1 MVNVMPAGSNVDVQ
15 NRLLQLSG
23 TQVVDPTPA
32 ETGAAPLESQ
42 VNVSAA
48 VSNVDCF
55 RPVLAVKV
63 NLPGG
68 RSSSVYALYDT
79 GSNKA

>member
-23 TQVVDPTPA
+23 TQVVDPDPA
-32 ETGAAPLESQ
+32 DTGAAPLGNQ

-48 VSNVDCF
+48 VSNVD
-55 RPVLAVKV
+55 
-63 NLPGG
+63 
-68 RSSSVYALYDT
+68 
-79 GSNKA
+79 

>member
-1 MVNVMPAGSNVDVQ
+1 MDVQ

-48 VSNVDCF
+48 MSNVDCF
-55 RPVLAVKV
+55 GQSLLLKLISLVVGPPQSMLCMIRD
-63 NLPGG
+63 
-68 RSSSVYALYDT
+68 RIRC
-79 GSNKA
+79 